1 MSEALNLSPDHLAV
15 IYRVSGMMNSSL
27 DFDTALEN
35 IMGAVM
41 TVVNAERG
49 FMLRVDEATGEPSVL
64 VARGPTNDTEG
75 YSTTI
80 VNQVIKTRQ
89 PMLTNNA
96 QFDDRYQPGQSIIIR
111 GLRAILCAPL
121 LIKDRLIGVIYVDT
135 SMRAGNFTPGDRD
148 LLGAVAAHAAI
159 ALENARLY
167 SLAVEQGRLMRELQ
181 MAREIQ
187 ESLLPQ
193 HMPQMPGYEIAAHWE
208 SAREVA
214 GDFYDVFALGDDHFA
229 VVIADVSDKGAP
241 AALFMAVARTMIR
254 TMAHAGSTA
263 LDTLSHTNDLILE
276 DAESGM
282 FVTVYFSMYRT
293 GGMVEHVNAGHNP
306 SILYRHNEKR
316 AFLLPQG
323 GRAIGWFPDNP
334 LRRDEIRMQPG
345 DICVYYTDG
354 VSEASNRADQMYGEE
369 RLIAALQRNAHLPA
383 DQILSAILKDVDA
396 FCEDVDPFDDQTLVV
411 VRFTG

>member
-135 SMRAGNFTPGDRD
+135 SMRTGNFTPGDRD

-187 ESLLPQ
+187 ELGVGARGRRRLL
-193 HMPQMPGYEIAAHWE
+193 
-208 SAREVA
+208 
-214 GDFYDVFALGDDHFA
+214 
-229 VVIADVSDKGAP
+229 
-241 AALFMAVARTMIR
+241 
-254 TMAHAGSTA
+254 
-263 LDTLSHTNDLILE
+263 
-276 DAESGM
+276 
-282 FVTVYFSMYRT
+282 
-293 GGMVEHVNAGHNP
+293 
-306 SILYRHNEKR
+306 
-316 AFLLPQG
+316 
-323 GRAIGWFPDNP
+323 
-334 LRRDEIRMQPG
+334 
-345 DICVYYTDG
+345 
-354 VSEASNRADQMYGEE
+354 
-369 RLIAALQRNAHLPA
+369 
-383 DQILSAILKDVDA
+383 
-396 FCEDVDPFDDQTLVV
+396 
-411 VRFTG
+411 